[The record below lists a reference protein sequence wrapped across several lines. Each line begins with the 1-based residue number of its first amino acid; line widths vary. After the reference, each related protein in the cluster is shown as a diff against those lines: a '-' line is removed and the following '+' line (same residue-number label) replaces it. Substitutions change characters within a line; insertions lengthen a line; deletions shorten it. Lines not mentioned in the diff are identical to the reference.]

1 MEEQPEGGKKKI
13 GRFSE
18 VLLLLTK
25 YPLILSI
32 LQFSTKGLNL
42 EGSNRFL
49 ISVYLIYSVMQN

>member
-13 GRFSE
+13 GQFSE

-25 YPLILSI
+25 YSLILSI

-42 EGSNRFL
+42 EGSDRFL
-49 ISVYLIYSVMQN
+49 ISIYLVHSVMPN

>member
-13 GRFSE
+13 GLSSE

-42 EGSNRFL
+42 EGSNKFI
-49 ISVYLIYSVMQN
+49 ISVYLIHSAMLN

>member
-13 GRFSE
+13 GLLSE

-32 LQFSTKGLNL
+32 LQFSTKGLDL
-42 EGSNRFL
+42 EGSNRFSYQYIL
-49 ISVYLIYSVMQN
+49 YTQLC